1 MTKNEKNE
9 LQFVEV
15 EVTGF
20 QQICNRL
27 STLENENEQLK
38 KDNKVLGN
46 ELAYFKEQC
55 ADLEDTLN
63 NLPKKYIHQVDE
75 SRIMSLNDLVISLAD
90 LGDFNVYE
98 VLGYNDEH
106 EGYIFD
112 LKHDDFLRAELAA
125 EKLESE
131 VVAAMGSYI
140 GDD

>member
-1 MTKNEKNE
+1 MTKNDKNVTRAYLEK
-9 LQFVEV
+9 LKQ
-15 EVTGF
+15 
-20 QQICNRL
+20 
-27 STLENENEQLK
+27 ENEQLK
-38 KDNKVLGN
+38 KDNQILGN
-46 ELAYFKEQC
+46 ELTYFKEYS
-55 ADLEDTLN
+55 ADLEDTIN

-125 EKLESE
+125 ESHEAEIVS
-131 VVAAMGSYI
+131 AMGSY
-140 GDD
+140 GDDF